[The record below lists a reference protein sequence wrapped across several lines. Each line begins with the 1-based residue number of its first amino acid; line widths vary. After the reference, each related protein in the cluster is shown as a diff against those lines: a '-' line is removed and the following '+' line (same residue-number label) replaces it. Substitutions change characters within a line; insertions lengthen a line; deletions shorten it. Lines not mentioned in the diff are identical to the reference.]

1 MPSVRIAAR
10 RASGASPCHAW
21 GVSTLTGLVLRSQ
34 SGQYWVHTD
43 AGVVHCTLR
52 GRLKRG
58 RRAVTDLVVI
68 GDRVTLSRLED
79 EPGEGVIEEV
89 APRHNRFAR
98 RQPGS
103 RGRYKEDV
111 MVANLD
117 ALFVVFACGS
127 PPMNPRLLDRFLVV
141 AELDG
146 VPVEIVANKIDQSGL
161 AEAETQFG
169 LYEKLGYPV
178 HYTDAITPH
187 GVEALR
193 ERLRG
198 RICAV
203 VGPSGVGKSSLLN
216 AVEPGLEAAVRE
228 ISDYLSKGRHTTR
241 VAELHPLGVGGWVA
255 DTPGIRELASFEL
268 PKAELARCFPEM
280 REHLGG
286 CRFADC
292 VHDHEPGCAV
302 RAAVEAGAIDAGRY
316 DSYLRI
322 LRGEER

>member
-1 MPSVRIAAR
+1 M
-10 RASGASPCHAW
+10 
-21 GVSTLTGLVLRSQ
+21 STLSGLVLRSQ

-68 GDRVTLSRLED
+68 GDRVTLSRIED

-89 APRHNRFAR
+89 AERTNRFAR

-111 MVANLD
+111 LVANLD
-117 ALFVVFACGS
+117 VLFVVFACGA

-146 VPVEIVANKIDQSGL
+146 VPIEIVANKVDQTGR
-161 AEAETQFG
+161 AEAEAMFG
-169 LYEKLGYPV
+169 LYAELGYPV
-178 HYTDAITPH
+178 RYTDALTPE
-187 GVEALR
+187 GVDALR
-193 ERLRG
+193 ERMRG
-198 RICAV
+198 RLSAV

-216 AVEPGLEAAVRE
+216 AIEPGLEVAVRE
-228 ISDYLSKGRHTTR
+228 ISDQLAKGRHTTR

-268 PKAELARCFPEM
+268 PEAELAACFPEM
-280 REHLGG
+280 RPHLGG
-286 CRFADC
+286 CRFANC
-292 VHDHEPGCAV
+292 LHDHEPGCLVREAV
-302 RAAVEAGAIDAGRY
+302 ARGDITEGRY

-322 LRGEER
+322 LRGDER